1 MSPSWKESHG
11 HLPATIDPIQ
21 LAARGARLTGTLPLK
36 SMPRLA
42 QTCLDGSGDVFV
54 DLCFERGEGEQ
65 VLLMRG
71 TLHTSLRVTCQR
83 CLGGMDLRIEASPW
97 LILLRPEEGQDRLDD
112 ETDILVTDKPLSLSA
127 LVEDELLLALPMVP
141 AHEFSECP
149 GKVYV
154 KKELDSGRHEA
165 ADGEKKNPFAVLD
178 KLKKTK

>member
-54 DLCFERGEGEQ
+54 DLSFERGEGEK

-71 TLHTSLRVTCQR
+71 TLRVNLRVTCQR
-83 CLGGMDLRIEASPW
+83 CLDGMDLQIEAAPW
-97 LILLRPEEGQDRLDD
+97 LLLLRPEEGQDRLDD

-141 AHEFSECP
+141 AHALSECP
-149 GKVYV
+149 AKVYAR
-154 KKELDSGRHEA
+154 KEMSGGRQE

-178 KLKKTK
+178 GLKKTK

>member
-36 SMPRLA
+36 SMPRLV
-42 QTCLDGSGDVFV
+42 QTCRDGSGDVFV
-54 DLCFERGEGEQ
+54 DLSFERGEGEK

-71 TLHTSLRVTCQR
+71 TLRANLRVICQR
-83 CLGGMDLRIEASPW
+83 CLEGMDLQIEASPW
-97 LILLRPEEGQDRLDD
+97 LLLLRPEEGQDSLDD
-112 ETDILVTDKPLSLSA
+112 EADILVTDKPLSLSA
-127 LVEDELLLALPMVP
+127 LVEDELLLVLPMVP
-141 AHEFSECP
+141 THELSECP

-154 KKELDSGRHEA
+154 RKEMGGGRHE

-178 KLKKTK
+178 RLKKTK

>member
-54 DLCFERGEGEQ
+54 DLSFERGEGEK

-71 TLHTSLRVTCQR
+71 TLRVSLRATCQR
-83 CLGGMDLRIEASPW
+83 CLEGMDLRIEASPW
-97 LILLRPEEGQDRLDD
+97 LLLLRPEEGRDRLDD
-112 ETDILVTDKPLSLSA
+112 EADILVTDKPLSLSA

-141 AHEFSECP
+141 THELSECP

-154 KKELDSGRHEA
+154 RKEMGDGRQQT
-165 ADGEKKNPFAVLD
+165 DGEKKNPFAVLD
-178 KLKKTK
+178 RLKKTK

>member
-54 DLCFERGEGEQ
+54 DLSFERGEGEK
-65 VLLMRG
+65 VFLMRG
-71 TLHTSLRVTCQR
+71 TLRVSLRVTCQR
-83 CLGGMDLRIEASPW
+83 CLEGMDLQIEASPW
-97 LILLRPEEGQDRLDD
+97 LLLLRPEEGQDRLDD
-112 ETDILVTDKPLSLSA
+112 EAYILVTDKPLSLSA

-141 AHEFSECP
+141 THELSECP
-149 GKVYV
+149 AKVYV
-154 KKELDSGRHEA
+154 RKEIGGGRQQ
-165 ADGEKKNPFAVLD
+165 ADGGKKNPFAVLD
-178 KLKKTK
+178 RLKKTK